1 MLLKIKKL
9 WRKEHAFL
17 GTLLALTGAGVVNLH
32 AALDYPYEYD
42 FISSDPGV
50 SGKLFLD
57 QSSSAS
63 GSAADIGPS
72 SYLTFNLYNGY
83 LPPVTFALGSLNTSL
98 DPSLTFDW
106 TASQITTP
114 IDFAV
119 GSGQNDVLLN
129 REFQDPNNHSFFAPE
144 YDAVEYA
151 SIHLGAGQNLLNK
164 QVLSSSI
171 VSLVATEETM
181 NVGGGGL
188 VYDLPFDPGTSRSM
202 DRYGGCPRARPNCP
216 HHRLRCAGLRGPGG
230 NQVEAECAADFPA
243 KHVVP
248 NPASPRVNQPT

>member
-1 MLLKIKKL
+1 MAK
-9 WRKEHAFL
+9 RACFL

-151 SIHLGAGQNLLNK
+151 SIYLGAGQNLLNK

-188 VYDLPFDPGTSRSM
+188 VYDLPFDPGTS
-202 DRYGGCPRARPNCP
+202 GQWIAT
-216 HHRLRCAGLRGPGG
+216 
-230 NQVEAECAADFPA
+230 V
-243 KHVVP
+243 VVP
-248 NPASPRVNQPT
+248 EPAQIALTTAFGALAFVVLVGTKWKQNVLRTFLRSTLCRIPPPRE